1 MSNTENKS
9 DLISAIDEQ
18 IEAKSKAREERL
30 RKNTIQLEIASR
42 KKKLRSTDY
51 QAIKFSEGELSEAE
65 YQPIKLQRREWRA
78 EINLLEAELK
88 EIKNSASE

>member
-1 MSNTENKS
+1 MANIENITSAEHVEKTLQMKIRNLKTEAVLEKINS
-9 DLISAIDEQ
+9 Y
-18 IEAKSKAREERL
+18 KA
-30 RKNTIQLEIASR
+30 
-42 KKKLRSTDY
+42 KLRLTDY

-88 EIKNSASE
+88 EINRQTEV